1 LDKTSEYRQ
10 KAAEKHRVDEHH
22 KFPPTHSLLASG
34 EMGGLFGFYLHFS
47 LGVVVSENLDQQPD
61 RVATLIQ
68 GLRDTYPNDDGE
80 RLRTVGLP
88 WS

>member
-1 LDKTSEYRQ
+1 
-10 KAAEKHRVDEHH
+10 
-22 KFPPTHSLLASG
+22 
-34 EMGGLFGFYLHFS
+34 MGGLFGFYLHFS